1 MHILCFMLLPL
12 LLQIALLCM
21 AASIFDDCDLIW
33 FNPFIDLLFLAG
45 MTSPAPPNTRQVR
58 LQLLISVFYLRSFE
72 RVAFKSG
79 YSINKLPHCKAWI
92 NMQQQKIP
100 TSQNYSGWIS
110 IAASLFVFVS
120 LVPWY
125 GSTFDFCHFSFL
137 DYYRTGNTFGHWVQQ
152 ILFYFAV
159 SHFWGKSFDWRR
171 ATPAII
177 PKKFFPRARK

>member
-1 MHILCFMLLPL
+1 MCTTPYVFTQRHCVIIILTSTMDNLCFMLLPL
-12 LLQIALLCM
+12 LLRIARLCM
-21 AASIFDDCDLIW
+21 AASIFDNCDLIW

-100 TSQNYSGWIS
+100 TSQNYSGWIP

-120 LVPWY
+120 LVPWS
-125 GSTFDFCHFSFL
+125 GSTFNFCHFSFL
-137 DYYRTGNTFGHWVQQ
+137 DY
-152 ILFYFAV
+152 
-159 SHFWGKSFDWRR
+159 
-171 ATPAII
+171 
-177 PKKFFPRARK
+177 